1 VECVMFPPRTLGELD
16 RKKLAFCQACEKK
29 FRLKE
34 GVDSL

>member
-1 VECVMFPPRTLGELD
+1 MFPPRTLGELD
-16 RKKLAFCQACEKK
+16 RKKMALCPSCGRK